1 MKFFHLSDL
10 HIGRQLHFYSLKEEQ
25 EAVLKEIIDYAK
37 QIKPE
42 AIVIAGDVYDK
53 SVPSAEAVAVFDGFI
68 REIEKLGI
76 PTLLIS
82 GNHDSPERLDFAS
95 SLLEKQGLYIGSM
108 PLQKENEH
116 LKKVVFWDKWGE
128 VCFWLLPFMKPAYVR
143 EILGEEELSS
153 YTEAVEK
160 VLKREAFDP
169 QIRNV
174 LVTHQFFTASGKEP
188 ERCDSETIYVGG
200 SGNVDV
206 AAVQEFDYVA
216 MGHIHKAQQVGG
228 EQFRYCGTPLKYSV
242 SESSD
247 EKTLTVVTLK
257 EKGTFP
263 LIQTMPLHPLRDVKC
278 LRGTLEEVL
287 RKECGDYVSV
297 TLTDEKLPYQP
308 REQLNRV
315 FPYLLEVKI
324 DNTRTKRQLASL
336 EEPELMESPLEM
348 FGRFY
353 KEIHGTDWSNEE
365 QKIVKEILEKLEVD
379 Q

>member
-1 MKFFHLSDL
+1 M
-10 HIGRQLHFYSLKEEQ
+10 
-25 EAVLKEIIDYAK
+25 
-37 QIKPE
+37 
-42 AIVIAGDVYDK
+42 
-53 SVPSAEAVAVFDGFI
+53 
-68 REIEKLGI
+68 
-76 PTLLIS
+76 
-82 GNHDSPERLDFAS
+82 
-95 SLLEKQGLYIGSM
+95 
-108 PLQKENEH
+108 
-116 LKKVVFWDKWGE
+116 
-128 VCFWLLPFMKPAYVR
+128 
-143 EILGEEELSS
+143 
-153 YTEAVEK
+153 
-160 VLKREAFDP
+160 
-169 QIRNV
+169 
-174 LVTHQFFTASGKEP
+174 
-188 ERCDSETIYVGG
+188 
-200 SGNVDV
+200 
-206 AAVQEFDYVA
+206 A

>member
-1 MKFFHLSDL
+1 MWRWGISTKPSRWEGSSSATAALLLNTLF
-10 HIGRQLHFYSLKEEQ
+10 R
-25 EAVLKEIIDYAK
+25 K
-37 QIKPE
+37 QR
-42 AIVIAGDVYDK
+42 
-53 SVPSAEAVAVFDGFI
+53 
-68 REIEKLGI
+68 RED
-76 PTLLIS
+76 T
-82 GNHDSPERLDFAS
+82 HRCD
-95 SLLEKQGLYIGSM
+95 
-108 PLQKENEH
+108 
-116 LKKVVFWDKWGE
+116 
-128 VCFWLLPFMKPAYVR
+128 
-143 EILGEEELSS
+143 
-153 YTEAVEK
+153 
-160 VLKREAFDP
+160 LKRK
-169 QIRNV
+169 RNV
-174 LVTHQFFTASGKEP
+174 
-188 ERCDSETIYVGG
+188 
-200 SGNVDV
+200 
-206 AAVQEFDYVA
+206 
-216 MGHIHKAQQVGG
+216 
-228 EQFRYCGTPLKYSV
+228 
-242 SESSD
+242 
-247 EKTLTVVTLK
+247 
-257 EKGTFP
+257 P